1 MNKEQRLEK
10 ISALVGEIQDLVTDV
25 NDICYFLQ
33 EILPEGDI
41 ATDLNDQIVL
51 YTNLDR
57 LPEN

>member
-25 NDICYFLQ
+25 NDICYLLQ